1 MYRFTRIAICEYNKP
16 QSDTVHN
23 PVIRQ
28 GGRHGAAAAAAAVA
42 AAAVAAAAVAGAGPT
57 PASQIRHLAGWP
69 PIFNPRASN
78 VFFVHVDASPA
89 IPVQCHYS
97 NSRRH
102 PCSDLAEIC
111 YYSNAFAAIWP
122 NSVTTVMRLQRFG

>member
-78 VFFVHVDASPA
+78 VFFVTSTPL
-89 IPVQCHYS
+89 
-97 NSRRH
+97 
-102 PCSDLAEIC
+102 CSDLAQFC

>member
-28 GGRHGAAAAAAAVA
+28 GGRHGVAAAAAAVA

-69 PIFNPRASN
+69 LFLTHVPPT
-78 VFFVHVDASPA
+78 FFFSL
-89 IPVQCHYS
+89 QRLC
-97 NSRRH
+97 
-102 PCSDLAEIC
+102 
-111 YYSNAFAAIWP
+111 AAIWL
-122 NSVTTVMRLQRFG
+122 NSVTTVMRLQRFGQILLLQ